1 MRHAH
6 PSRRPHR
13 HGIFIINM
21 LMTIGLLAA
30 FVVVAD
36 RVFRL
41 SLITV
46 NRATAGQEDAL
57 RLERALDTL
66 RADTWTSAKL
76 EPAPDGSAVTITP
89 DDGQAI
95 VWRTG
100 DADLVRTQAND
111 ERRWPGVGLAF
122 RTENGVLVASRKT
135 GDVAVIRRAGGVR

>member
-1 MRHAH
+1 MRRANR
-6 PSRRPHR
+6 SRRQR

-57 RLERALDTL
+57 RLERALDAL
-66 RADTWTSAKL
+66 RADVWTSSKL
-76 EPAPDGSAVTITP
+76 QPAAGGASLTITP
-89 DDGQAI
+89 DTGPTID
-95 VWRTG
+95 WRTD
-100 DADLVRTQAND
+100 DADLVRTRGND
-111 ERRWPGVGLAF
+111 QRRWPGAALTF

-135 GDVAVIRRAGGVR
+135 GDVAVIRRAGGAQ